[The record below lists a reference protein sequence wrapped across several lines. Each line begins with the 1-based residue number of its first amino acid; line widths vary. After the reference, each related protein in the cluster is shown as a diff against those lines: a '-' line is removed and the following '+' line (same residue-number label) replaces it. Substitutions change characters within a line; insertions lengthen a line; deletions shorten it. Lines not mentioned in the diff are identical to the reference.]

1 MSGSLKRGELALIRR
16 IRARNIFLSEFVI
29 LEKYILASL
38 VYMDKI
44 TKDNLL
50 RIVHDNYNDIAAD
63 FDTTRK
69 KVIWPEI
76 IKLASEVRDGDRVLD
91 LGCGNGRLIE
101 SLKDKE
107 IKYLGL
113 DNSNELIKLAK
124 KNYPNYEFFVLDIL
138 NVENS
143 KEFRDK
149 IKEKKFD
156 HIFCLATLQHLP
168 GRELRVQVLKEMKL
182 LLSEEGKIIISN
194 WNMWKQKK
202 YRYLIF
208 KTFFNKL
215 KGKNKLEF
223 GDVLFPW
230 KNSRGKILSQRYY
243 HAFRK
248 KELLGLAKEA
258 GFNKIN
264 IYQDDYN
271 YWLILKN

>member
-1 MSGSLKRGELALIRR
+1 
-16 IRARNIFLSEFVI
+16 
-29 LEKYILASL
+29 
-38 VYMDKI
+38 MDKI

-63 FDTTRK
+63 FNTTRK

-76 IKLASEVRDGDRVLD
+76 IKLASEVRDGDQVLD

-107 IKYLGL
+107 IKYLGI
-113 DNSNELIKLAK
+113 DNSEQLIKLAK

-138 NVENS
+138 NLENS
-143 KEFRDK
+143 KELRDK

-156 HIFCLATLQHLP
+156 QIFCLATLQHLP
-168 GRELRVQVLKEMKL
+168 GRELRVQALKEMKL

-194 WNMWKQKK
+194 WNMWRQKK

-230 KNSRGKILSQRYY
+230 KNSHGEILSQRYY

-248 KELLGLAKEA
+248 KELLGLAQEA

-264 IYQDDYN
+264 IYQDSYN

>member
-1 MSGSLKRGELALIRR
+1 ME
-16 IRARNIFLSEFVI
+16 
-29 LEKYILASL
+29 
-38 VYMDKI
+38 
-44 TKDNLL
+44 
-50 RIVHDNYNDIAAD
+50 
-63 FDTTRK
+63 
-69 KVIWPEI
+69 
-76 IKLASEVRDGDRVLD
+76 
-91 LGCGNGRLIE
+91 
-101 SLKDKE
+101 
-107 IKYLGL
+107 
-113 DNSNELIKLAK
+113 

-138 NVENS
+138 NLENS
-143 KEFRDK
+143 KELRDK

-156 HIFCLATLQHLP
+156 QIFCLATLQHLP
-168 GRELRVQVLKEMKL
+168 GRELRVQALKEMKL

-194 WNMWKQKK
+194 WNMWRQKK

-230 KNSRGKILSQRYY
+230 KNSHGEILSQRYY

-248 KELLGLAKEA
+248 KELLGLAQEA

-264 IYQDDYN
+264 IYQDSYN